1 MTDPVV
7 IRATDLRVHA
17 RDIMLRA
24 RFYHERFLVQ
34 THGKPM
40 AVVLGMEEYSAL
52 VDQREEPD
60 AQLREEMAR

>member
-1 MTDPVV
+1 MENPVV
-7 IRATDLRVHA
+7 ITATDLRVHA

-40 AVVLGMEEYSAL
+40 AVVLGLEEYSAL
-52 VDQREEPD
+52 LDPREECD
-60 AQLREEMAR
+60 TQLGEEMAR